1 MKWLKESCLINIF
14 NGRKHINIIRLK
26 GGLGNQMFQYAFGK
40 NLEIACGKSVYFD
53 LSWYVNPK
61 LSEGS
66 VHREFSLKYL
76 NTELSEATIKTQ
88 KVKNGLGTIYKI
100 LPGKIKQRF
109 NFDFKLPIVM
119 EPKFNFTPE
128 IFTHCNQD
136 SYFDGYWQ
144 SPLYFKEVKN
154 KIKSEFTLS
163 TKLSDNS
170 LELQS
175 KIIESGGVCL
185 NVRRGDYASNINS
198 KKFHGLLEEEYYRR
212 AWHKL
217 KTLGGFESVFI
228 FSDDIEW
235 CKANLRLTG
244 KLEMVTHEHAGPH
257 FTHYLELMKSCSGF
271 IIPNSTFGW
280 WAAWLSEVEPNK
292 IVAPRNWF
300 TDLTIDTSDLI
311 PNTWLRE

>member
-1 MKWLKESCLINIF
+1 
-14 NGRKHINIIRLK
+14 
-26 GGLGNQMFQYAFGK
+26 MFQYAFGK
-40 NLEIACGKSVYFD
+40 NLEIAHGRPVYFD
-53 LSWYVNPK
+53 PSWYTNPK
-61 LSEGS
+61 LSKGA
-66 VHREFSLKYL
+66 VYREFSLKFL
-76 NTELSEATIKTQ
+76 STELSEATIITK
-88 KVKNGLGTIYKI
+88 KLKGGYSRIYKM
-100 LPGKIKQRF
+100 LPEISKQRF

-119 EPKFNFTPE
+119 EPKFNFAPK
-128 IFTHCNQD
+128 IFALSNQG

-144 SPLYFKEVKN
+144 SPLYFEEVKD
-154 KIKSEFTLS
+154 KIKSEFVPS

-175 KIIESGGVCL
+175 KIIESGGICL

-198 KKFHGLLEEEYYRR
+198 RNFHGLLGEDYYRR
-212 AWHKL
+212 AWQKL
-217 KTLGGFESVFI
+217 KTVGGFESVFI

-235 CKANLRLTG
+235 CKANLKLTG
-244 KLEMVTHEHAGPH
+244 KLEIVTHEHAGPH

-300 TDLTIDTSDLI
+300 NDLTIDTSNLI
-311 PNTWLRE
+311 PNTWLRY